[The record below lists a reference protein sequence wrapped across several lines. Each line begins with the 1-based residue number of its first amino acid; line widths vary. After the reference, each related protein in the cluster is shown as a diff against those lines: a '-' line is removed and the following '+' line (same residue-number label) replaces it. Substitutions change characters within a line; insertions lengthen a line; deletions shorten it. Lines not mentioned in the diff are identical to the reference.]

1 MTSSTIDHR
10 TIAATAS
17 ASRLDVSDL
26 ASIVADLA
34 DDPARWQAK
43 IRFGTDDRWWT
54 RLYGDDVVDVWLLTW
69 VQDTGTDL
77 HDHGESAGA
86 FAVVSGELEEVRPD
100 ATHRGLTATTLH
112 GGDVREIP
120 RGTIHDVRSPSR
132 LPAVSLHAYSP
143 PLRQMTFYETDP
155 SGPRPT
161 RTVTTHSEGELA

>member
-10 TIAATAS
+10 SPDPTDGY
-17 ASRLDVSDL
+17 RLDVEDL
-26 ASIVADLA
+26 AAIVADLA

-43 IRFGTDDRWWT
+43 VRFGTDDRWWT
-54 RLYGDDVVDVWLLTW
+54 RLYGDNVVDVWLLTW

-100 ATHRGLTATTLH
+100 AHGELAATTLR
-112 GGDVREIP
+112 GGDLRKIP
-120 RGTIHDVRSPSR
+120 RGSIHDVRSPTR
-132 LPAVSLHAYSP
+132 FPAVSLHAYSP
-143 PLRQMTFYETDP
+143 PLREMTFYEVDR

-161 RTVTTHSEGELA
+161 RTVSTHDEGELA